1 MGVFLFS
8 LKMLK
13 KEYKKS
19 FMYAFT
25 LMFTIAVCFIF
36 FNILENPLLKTHEA
50 MQGGGSWAQMSVPIT
65 TGLAFLVIMFCSAMI
80 IFANNFF
87 LTKKTKEIAI
97 MTMSGANFIDMTLYL
112 LYQNLV
118 IILIVMPIGLLI
130 GYLSSIISNQLMYH
144 YLNIQG
150 SIYQTS
156 VSAFFNTFASICA
169 MLFAVLIYSSGYIYR
184 HDIQYM
190 LSTQTVNEYEDKR
203 IIRFPPQFYICLY
216 IFGIILM
223 MFSTYYVSVF
233 IFPCLIGII
242 GGAGLLKYS
251 IPNFFTKL
259 KRRKYINHQ
268 ILLVSISNLS
278 YSLKKSI
285 FLVSLYTISS
295 ASMIALLVSQQN
307 NIKDFITIVIGYA
320 VIIMLLSI
328 GLLYKYSSEAMNRK
342 IFFYNL
348 YKLGYTRKK
357 IKTIIKYEVLL
368 YYFLM
373 ILMPLIYIFIILI
386 RCYLHSDI
394 SMAFG
399 LILLCIE
406 ILPPCFICLLTYFN
420 YKKTVLNVIEEGV
433 HYE

>member
-1 MGVFLFS
+1 
-8 LKMLK
+8 
-13 KEYKKS
+13 
-19 FMYAFT
+19 
-25 LMFTIAVCFIF
+25 
-36 FNILENPLLKTHEA
+36 
-50 MQGGGSWAQMSVPIT
+50 
-65 TGLAFLVIMFCSAMI
+65 MFCSAMI

-112 LYQNLV
+112 LYQNLM
-118 IILIVMPIGLLI
+118 IILIVMPIGLLL
-130 GYLSSIISNQLMYH
+130 GYLFSIFSNQFMYH

-156 VSAFFNTFASICA
+156 VNAFFNTFASICA

-203 IIRFPPQFYICLY
+203 ILKVSPHFYICLY
-216 IFGIILM
+216 ICGIIMM
-223 MFSTYYVSVF
+223 MFSTYYISVF

-242 GGAGLLKYS
+242 GAAGLLKYS

-259 KRRKYINHQ
+259 KRKRYLNHQ
-268 ILLVSISNLS
+268 IHLISISNLS

-320 VIIMLLSI
+320 VILMLLSI
-328 GLLYKYSSEAMNRK
+328 GLLYKYSSEAMSRQ
-342 IFFYNL
+342 IFFFNL

-357 IKTIIKYEVLL
+357 IKSIIKNEVML

-373 ILMPLIYIFIILI
+373 ILIPLIYIMIILT
-386 RCYLHSDI
+386 RCYLHNDI
-394 SMAFG
+394 SLIFG
-399 LILLCIE
+399 MVLLCIE
-406 ILPPCFICLLTYFN
+406 IIPPCFICLLTYLN
-420 YKKTVLNVIEEGV
+420 YKKVVLNVIKEGV
-433 HYE
+433 RYE